1 MIEYQTDGDGIATI
15 SWNVENRPMNVM
27 NAESV
32 AAFAQAMD
40 RALGDEAVKGII
52 VTSSRPE
59 FIVGADLAGF
69 AGMETAEALTGFIGG
84 LHDLMR
90 RMEKGGKPIV
100 AAINGHALG
109 GGFELAMACHRR
121 IVVENPRLKLGQPES
136 KVGLI
141 PGGGGC
147 QRLPRLIGI
156 REALPLLLEGTEV
169 DPQRALKLGMIDA
182 VVPADELISAARAWL
197 LTAEPKHAIQPW
209 DRKGFKIPGGAPMSP
224 GGMQTFV
231 VGNAMLHA
239 KTFGN
244 YPAQR
249 NIMSAVYE
257 GCIVDIDNALKVE
270 LRWFIA
276 TALTPEA
283 KNLIRFFFSMTEANK
298 GGRRPAD
305 VPAQSFSKVGVLGAG
320 MMGAGIAYVTAMAG
334 IDVVLLDTS
343 AEQAEKGKG
352 YSEGLLKKRVARGR
366 MDGAAAEATLAR
378 IAPTADFADLAGC
391 QLVIEA
397 VFEDRAIKAD
407 VTRKAEAV
415 CGENL
420 LFASN
425 TSTLPITGL
434 AEASARPANFIGL
447 HFFSPVDRMP
457 LVEVIRGE
465 KTSDE
470 TLARAIDYVKA
481 IRKTPIV
488 VNDSRGFFTS
498 RVFATY
504 VREGLALLAEG
515 VNPALIENAGR
526 MAGMP
531 VGPLALADEVSIEL
545 MHKVAQQTAKD
556 LGQKYQPGPGE
567 AVMTR
572 MVEDLGRIGKK
583 AGKGFYDYPDS
594 GAKHLWP
601 GLAEEF
607 PLAGRQPSLE
617 QVQERLMLIQSVETA
632 RCLEEKVVT
641 DPRDADVGAIMG
653 WGFPPARGG
662 VVSQIDMLGIEAFA
676 AACDR
681 LAQAHGPRFSPPQLI
696 RDMAAEGRGFYDRAR
711 AA

>member
-1 MIEYQTDGDGIATI
+1 MIDYAIDSDGIATI
-15 SWNVENRPMNVM
+15 AWNVTNRPMNVM
-27 NAESV
+27 NAESI
-32 AAFAQAMD
+32 AAFEQAMD
-40 RALGDEAVKGII
+40 KALGDAAVTGIV
-52 VTSSRPE
+52 VTSARKE
-59 FIVGADLAGF
+59 FIVGADLSGF
-69 AGMETAEALTGFIGG
+69 AGMDSVEALAGFVGG
-84 LHDLMR
+84 LHALMR

-109 GGFELAMACHRR
+109 GGFELAMGCHRR
-121 IVVENPRLKLGQPES
+121 IVADDPRIKLGQPEA

-156 REALPLLLEGTEV
+156 REALPLLLEGKEV
-169 DPQRALKLGMIDA
+169 NPQTALKLGMIDA
-182 VVPADELISAARAWL
+182 VVPADDLIPAAKAWIKE
-197 LTAEPKHAIQPW
+197 AGPAGAVQPW
-209 DRKGFKIPGGAPMSP
+209 DKKGFKIPGGAPMSP

-231 VGNAMLHA
+231 AGNAMLHA
-239 KTFGN
+239 KTLGN

-257 GCIVDIDNALKVE
+257 GCMVDIDNALKVE
-270 LRWFIA
+270 TRWFVA
-276 TALTPEA
+276 TARTPEA

-298 GGRRPAD
+298 GGRRPRE
-305 VPAQSFSKVGVLGAG
+305 VPPQTFTKVGVLGAG
-320 MMGAGIAYVTAMAG
+320 MMGAGIAHVTAMAG
-334 IDVVLLDTS
+334 IEVVLLDST
-343 AEQAEKGKG
+343 AEQAAKGKG

-366 MDGAAAEATLAR
+366 MDQAAAEAVLAR
-378 IAPTADFADLAGC
+378 ITPTADFADLAGC
-391 QLVIEA
+391 ELVIEA
-397 VFEDRAIKAD
+397 VFEDRAIKAE
-407 VTRKAEAV
+407 VTEKADAV
-415 CGENL
+415 CGEDY

-434 AEASARPANFIGL
+434 AQASARPANFIGL
-447 HFFSPVDRMP
+447 HFFSPVDKMR
-457 LVEVIRGE
+457 LVEVIRGD
-465 KTSDE
+465 KTTDE

-545 MHKVAQQTAKD
+545 MHKVAVQTAAD
-556 LGQKYQPGPGE
+556 LGDKYRPGPGE
-567 AVMTR
+567 AVMSR
-572 MVEDLGRIGKK
+572 MVDELGRIGKK

-594 GAKHLWP
+594 GKKHLWP
-601 GLAEEF
+601 GLGEQF
-607 PLAGRQPSLE
+607 PLAAEQPALE
-617 QVQERLMLIQSVETA
+617 AVQERLMLIQSVETA
-632 RCLEEKVVT
+632 RCLQESVIT
-641 DPRDADVGAIMG
+641 DPRDADVGSIMG

-662 VVSQIDMLGIEAFA
+662 VIGQIDTMGVDVFV

-681 LAQAHGPRFSPPQLI
+681 LAQTHGERFSPPQLL
-696 RDMAAEGRGFYDRAR
+696 RSMAADGKAFYEQAR